1 MPQLA
6 HCFSTYVVNQIS
18 FKIFQSVENKKVIFS
33 FILGFWK
40 LRTFDNRGRYQVE
53 ILWNSGICSAP
64 ARGFI
69 DETWMKQRRRRES
82 WHKKRAAI
90 WMYVPLKQLPSEA
103 SSSFF
108 LLYTQSQWSFGRWF
122 GHSQSWPQ
130 KKVWPNKL
138 LKNCPATTDHGHAK
152 TYVHLWNSKLGIYFI
167 FYGMLEPWGFQFEYS
182 ISRV

>member
-1 MPQLA
+1 MFLNP
-6 HCFSTYVVNQIS
+6 
-18 FKIFQSVENKKVIFS
+18 
-33 FILGFWK
+33 FIRSNLLFFFDICFWK
-40 LRTFDNRGRYQVE
+40 PRTFDNRGRYQVE
-53 ILWNSGICSAP
+53 ILRNSGTCSAP

-82 WHKKRAAI
+82 WQKKSCR
-90 WMYVPLKQLPSEA
+90 MNVPLKQLPSEA

-152 TYVHLWNSKLGIYFI
+152 TYAHLWNSKLGIWFLFI
-167 FYGMLEPWGFQFEYS
+167 MVCYWTLV
-182 ISRV
+182 ISVWILHITSLTSFSKPLS